1 MQRESEIRKVQA
13 DCEKRQAEADRKL
26 KLFEKQQQ
34 ECELKDKELDQFRTL
49 YRIYM
54 NEQIRPPSQGDF
66 SNNFRSDRDGH

>member
-1 MQRESEIRKVQA
+1 
-13 DCEKRQAEADRKL
+13 L
-26 KLFEKQQQ
+26 KLFEKQQK
-34 ECELKDKELDQFRTL
+34 ECELKDKELNQFRTM